1 MQVSESNKIQ
11 GIVPDVPGIIYGQY
25 ERLDELNTRIN
36 SRQFSDRPLQP
47 NYNPRPVP
55 TKYSHFPII
64 ERRKTG
70 PSIPLAKYLDYSLKT
85 NFAPMNSKAPYDG
98 YFQNI
103 NLEST
108 LRNQYFGLQ
117 KGADQAIYVP
127 SSSSDLYQ
135 VIASGRQ
142 EIQTHPSLFQKQIF
156 DRSSH
161 SNDNPSIGCDR
172 FFNHTRTQ
180 LRGL

>member
-1 MQVSESNKIQ
+1 MQLSQSDKIQ
-11 GIVPDVPGIIYGQY
+11 GIVPDVPGVIYGQY
-25 ERLDELNTRIN
+25 ERLDELNSRIG

-64 ERRKTG
+64 ERRK
-70 PSIPLAKYLDYSLKT
+70 SASAPLAKYLDYSPNS
-85 NFAPMNSKAPYDG
+85 NFAPMTSRAPYDG

-103 NLEST
+103 NTESV

-127 SSSSDLYQ
+127 SSSSDLYR
-135 VIASGRQ
+135 VTAVGRQ
-142 EIQTHPSLFQKQIF
+142 EVQTHPSLFEKYDF
-156 DRSSH
+156 DRKSH
-161 SNDNPSIGCDR
+161 SNENPAIGNDR